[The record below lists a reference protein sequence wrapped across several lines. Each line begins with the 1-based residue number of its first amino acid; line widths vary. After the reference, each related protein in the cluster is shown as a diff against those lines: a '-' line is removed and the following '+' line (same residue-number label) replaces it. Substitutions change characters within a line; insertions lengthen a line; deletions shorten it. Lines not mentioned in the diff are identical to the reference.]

1 MPDVVQLGERRELF
15 VDEFLIADMRGTRL
29 QLSRPERREV
39 VLTFDAP
46 WEDNVAFPLSV
57 FQDQGS
63 VRLVYRAAIPDLTR
77 EHEGIAALAESTD
90 GGRTFQRPDLGLV
103 EFAGTKR
110 NNILAIGGPPG
121 VPPAFL
127 DTNPNCRA
135 DARYKGLTSKWQAL
149 YAMCS
154 PDGLRW
160 RAMTPEPIRMEGTFD
175 TVNTAFWDSLGGS
188 YRCFTRFFA
197 QVPAEGED
205 PDDPNARLTA
215 VRAIQSSTSPDFT
228 NWTPPVPHQYA
239 DQERLTQLY
248 TNATLPCPGAEHIY
262 LAFPNRFVEER
273 VSKPD
278 YPYQGVNDALFMA
291 SRDCIHW
298 TRYLEAWVRPGLDPR
313 NWTERNNYPVWGIL
327 QTSPEEWS
335 TYVTEHYR
343 QRDVPGRL
351 RRLSIRP
358 HGLVS
363 VHADHEGGELVTKP
377 FAFSGRELRLNY
389 STSAA
394 GSVRV
399 ELQDEAGSPL
409 AGHRLTDMQPLFG
422 DELDRAIAWNGGTDL
437 SQFIGTPVR
446 LRLVLRDADVF
457 AFRTANRS

>member
-15 VDEFLIADMRGTRL
+15 VDESLIAEMRGTRL

-39 VLTFDAP
+39 AFTFDAP

-57 FQDQGS
+57 FTDRDS

-90 GGRTFQRPDLGLV
+90 GGRTFHRPDLGLV
-103 EFAGTKR
+103 EFAGSKR

-127 DTNPNCRA
+127 DINPNCKPEE
-135 DARYKGLTSKWQAL
+135 RYKGLASKWQEL

-154 PDGLRW
+154 ADGLRW
-160 RAMTPEPIRMEGTFD
+160 RPMLPQPIEMKGTFD
-175 TVNTAFWDSLGGS
+175 TVNTAFWDSLHGC

-197 QVPAEGED
+197 DVPPDGGDAGESETR
-205 PDDPNARLTA
+205 PAA
-215 VRAIQSSTSPDFT
+215 VRAIQSSTSADFI
-228 NWTPPVPHQYA
+228 NWTPPVPHQYN
-239 DQERLTQLY
+239 DQEQLTQLY
-248 TNATLPCPGAEHIY
+248 TNSTLPCPGAEHVY
-262 LAFPNRFVEER
+262 VAFPNRFVEQR
-273 VSKPD
+273 VGNPD
-278 YPYQGVNDALFMA
+278 HPHTGVNDALFMA

-298 TRYLEAWVRPGLDPR
+298 TRYLEAWVRPGLDHR
-313 NWTERNNYPVWGIL
+313 NWTERNNYPVWGIVE
-327 QTSPEEWS
+327 TSPQEWS
-335 TYVTEHYR
+335 MYISEHYR
-343 QRDVPGRL
+343 QADAPGRL

-358 HGLVS
+358 HGFVS
-363 VHADHEGGELVTKP
+363 VHAGYDGGEMVTKS
-377 FAFSGRELRLNY
+377 FTFSGREMRLNY

-399 ELQDEAGSPL
+399 EIEDEGGRPV

-422 DELDRAIAWNGGTDL
+422 DELDRTVAWNGGSDL
-437 SQFIGTPVR
+437 SRLIGKPVR
-446 LRLVLRDADVF
+446 LRFVLKDADIF
-457 AFRTANRS
+457 AFRTVNRP